1 MAGECRGEKV
11 VQRVLLPTSFIG
23 GPRDMRRHYMNAMT
37 LVQYFGRPDIF
48 ITMTCNTEWV
58 EIQEELCEGQLPQ
71 DRPDLVTRVFRAKLQ
86 DLKDQI
92 FNKEIFGPIA
102 AHVFV
107 IEFQKRGL
115 PHIHLLVILKEG
127 HKITTPDQYDRFIYA
142 ELPDKDKQPHLNEL
156 VIRPMMHGPC
166 GENRRTSPCMKDDQ
180 CKFHYPRP
188 FSNKSIQGKDGYPI
202 YRRRNDGKT
211 VNVRGMNMNN
221 QWVVPYNPYLL
232 MRHNCHINV
241 EVCSGVKGIKYL
253 YKYIYKGHDGCAVYI
268 ESDDGEK
275 IVDEIRNFQDARWV
289 SLPEALWRIYEFNLS
304 EMQPPVINLQLH
316 LPVNQAMYYWKKQNL
331 RNVMASD
338 TVKHTMLT
346 EYFRMCSID
355 DDARNYLYREFL
367 EHYVWNPQPKIWT
380 KRKTRSV
387 IGRIAIANPREGER
401 YYERLLLNHVRGPF
415 SFEDLLTVNGKKC
428 ETFKEAAKQG
438 GLLESDNSISE
449 CLREAVFFKMPSA
462 LRSLFATILVRC
474 NPTDIRNLWE
484 TYYDDMSEDFRRMH
498 RNSPATQLQSNV
510 RSRGMIALATATS
523 GVAVAILPGGRT
535 THSRYGIPLQTNDT
549 TITKMSKQSAAT
561 KLIGQAKLIIWDKAP
576 MTKRQTI
583 ETVDRSFRDIMDVNV
598 PFGGKVMVFGGD
610 FRQVLQLFQNLQEQ
624 RWLTQ
629 V

>member
-23 GPRDMRRHYMNAMT
+23 GPRDMRRHYMDAMT

-232 MRHNCHINV
+232 MRHNCNINV

-304 EMQPPVINLQLH
+304 EMQPPVIKLQLH

-462 LRSLFATILVRC
+462 LRSLFATILVHC

-484 TYYDDMSEDFRRMH
+484 TYYDDIWTCGTGKTFLYC
-498 RNSPATQLQSNV
+498 ALLTNV